1 MESNDSFKRN
11 YATHYKLDEGKV
23 RALYEA
29 FKKRQK
35 DEFELAQIY
44 DISVS
49 TVYNIVRGR
58 SWRWLGLEP
67 VYRKEM

>member
-11 YATHYKLDEGKV
+11 YATHSKLKEEQV

-29 FKKRQK
+29 FKRRQK

-44 DISVS
+44 DVSVS

-58 SWRWLGLEP
+58 SWRWLGLKP